1 MARLGASEFNITG
14 PLKSWNIISEL
25 PKIKVPTLVLNGRYD
40 EATDEVVAPLFQ
52 HIPRVRWYTFPESS
66 HLPCWE
72 ERAAYIKF
80 VAGFL
85 E

>member
-1 MARLGASEFNITG
+1 M
-14 PLKSWNIISEL
+14 
-25 PKIKVPTLVLNGRYD
+25 LNGRYD

-52 HIPRVRWYTFPESS
+52 HIPQVRWYTFPESS

-72 ERAAYIKF
+72 ERVAYIKF